1 MPNADNETYE
11 DLQDMVLSVSEER
24 YEELQK
30 ETKTDPELQAVL
42 TMVTKGWPD
51 TKQQLPVERRSY
63 WTFRDDVATADGLL
77 FKGTRLIVPKALK
90 PEMLRQIHKSHLGI
104 VKCRQ
109 RAREV
114 LFWPGMS
121 LDIEQMITNC
131 SVCAEY
137 AKKQPSEPLKPIIP
151 PSLPWKKIGTDL
163 FECCGEHNLL
173 SVCHRRWNL

>member
-77 FKGTRLIVPKALK
+77 FKGTRLIVPRPLNLK
-90 PEMLRQIHKSHLGI
+90 YFVRSTRVTWE
-104 VKCRQ
+104 
-109 RAREV
+109 
-114 LFWPGMS
+114 
-121 LDIEQMITNC
+121 
-131 SVCAEY
+131 
-137 AKKQPSEPLKPIIP
+137 
-151 PSLPWKKIGTDL
+151 
-163 FECCGEHNLL
+163 
-173 SVCHRRWNL
+173 